1 MVCTTYIFVVIWYLV
16 ACLEHFSFFRTSGIP
31 SSQLTNSYF
40 SEELKPLTRYVLEKW
55 CMMVFGDTFHR
66 LLHIYLV
73 ILFQLPF
80 LYDGSEIVTFQVI
93 HQPSLGYRTKFEGCL
108 RNAGHDD
115 LVLILTQV
123 FSQKYMKRKVGF
135 TKCSLE
141 WLAIG
146 FLSMLTGFSLIKFR
160 IQFAKHV
167 LSPWE
172 ACLQQP
178 FGNCRWV
185 SLVAQYFSAKPFE
198 PI

>member
-1 MVCTTYIFVVIWYLV
+1 
-16 ACLEHFSFFRTSGIP
+16 
-31 SSQLTNSYF
+31 
-40 SEELKPLTRYVLEKW
+40 
-55 CMMVFGDTFHR
+55 MMVFGDTFHR

-80 LYDGSEIVTFQVI
+80 LYDGNEIVTFQVI
-93 HQPSLGYRTKFEGCL
+93 HQPSLGYRAKFEGCL

-146 FLSMLTGFSLIKFR
+146 FLSMLTGFSLINFR

-167 LSPWE
+167 LSP
-172 ACLQQP
+172 
-178 FGNCRWV
+178 
-185 SLVAQYFSAKPFE
+185 
-198 PI
+198 